1 MTYVRSA
8 TQVLPG
14 LMLAILIALA
24 AFATEYG
31 EQAIWGRA
39 WLEALVLAIIL
50 GSTLRSFG
58 RLPARFCAGVRFAA
72 KPVMEAA
79 VALMGAS
86 IGLFALAGVGPTLI
100 AAIAVTITLTIAF
113 GYHIGRW
120 FGLTERMAVLVAC
133 GNAICGNSAIAAVG
147 PAIGA
152 DGDEVAASIGF
163 TAVMGIVVVLLV
175 PVIAPALGLGA
186 IKGGM
191 LAGMTVYAVP
201 QVLAAAHPLGDVA
214 VQVGALVKLVR
225 VLMLGPV
232 LATVSLLFGNRG
244 KRPALPRLGKFL
256 PGFIVVFAAL
266 AALRSLG
273 LIPDAIAHATR
284 SLSLLLTVVAMA
296 GLGLGVDLRSLASA
310 GPRVTASVVL
320 SLMVLFAGALMVI
333 CLLG

>member
-86 IGLFALAGVGPTLI
+86 IGLFALAGVGPTVI
-100 AAIAVTITLTIAF
+100 AAIAVTIAF